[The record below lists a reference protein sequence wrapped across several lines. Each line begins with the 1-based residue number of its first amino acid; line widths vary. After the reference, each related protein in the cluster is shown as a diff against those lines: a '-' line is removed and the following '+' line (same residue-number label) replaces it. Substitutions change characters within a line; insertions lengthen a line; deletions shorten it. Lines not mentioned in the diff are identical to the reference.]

1 MTDDQTR
8 SYQTPGPA
16 DPPAEPAADTT
27 PATDPAPPADATLAT
42 DAAPPAETVSAA
54 PATGTPATDG
64 MPPAPS
70 PAIESPTASATLP
83 PQPAATEIAGAGVG
97 TAAAGSSRTALRW
110 GLGLGLAG
118 LVLVLTAGAV
128 FLLGGTNAPEALK
141 YVPADSALVM
151 EARFDLPGDQMQKL
165 GNLLAHFPGF
175 ADQSTL
181 TAKIDEALG
190 RFIDAASG
198 GDSNY
203 ATDIK
208 PWLNG
213 PVFLSGDATT
223 LAAAESAPAE
233 RFLLSATT
241 NNAVTC
247 STTFDDDAVAHE
259 TYRGL
264 DLVTANDG
272 AIACVVDGRIGLIGD
287 TASVKKALDTKG
299 SGSGMDKS
307 GAYAAARKALTGDQ
321 LATIYIAGAALRDA
335 MPLPAPTL
343 AIPGL
348 EGFAGQIP
356 EWLILGVRAEDD
368 ALVVDGIAAP
378 VPAASG
384 GASLLPAPPAHP
396 SVVAPQVPAD
406 TLVYFEDQG
415 AGVSLQN
422 LFTQL
427 RAVPDLEAPLQMLDG
442 VGGPAGLVGWI
453 DDAAVAVSATNPT
466 PDNPNPKV
474 SVYLVAKDDATA
486 AEKLATVKTFI
497 ALAGLS
503 GEGIAVAT
511 ETLSGVEVTTVTI
524 SDLGAIVPPGSVPG
538 VDTGTLDTPV
548 SFSIAGRGRII
559 YLTVGDGAMA
569 DMLAVQAG
577 SSLADDAAFKLAG
590 QRGLPNS
597 RTTLYV
603 AVGAT
608 VDLVQG
614 FLPPEIAAQW
624 ATEFAPYVD
633 PLEAL
638 GFSVSMDP
646 SATRSRFVLT
656 VNQP

>member
-8 SYQTPGPA
+8 SYETPEPA
-16 DPPAEPAADTT
+16 DQPDQPAEPAPEAA
-27 PATDPAPPADATLAT
+27 PAA
-42 DAAPPAETVSAA
+42 DAAPS
-54 PATGTPATDG
+54 TDG
-64 MPPAPS
+64 APP
-70 PAIESPTASATLP
+70 P
-83 PQPAATEIAGAGVG
+83 PPPAATWAAGAGVG
-97 TAAAGSSRTALRW
+97 TAATPASSRTALRW

-128 FLLGGTNAPEALK
+128 FLLGGTSAPEALK

-181 TAKIDEALG
+181 TAKIDEALS
-190 RFIDAASG
+190 RIVDTASG

-213 PVFLSGDATT
+213 PVFISADAAA
-223 LAAAESAPAE
+223 LAASESGGDVTN
-233 RFLLSATT
+233 FLISATT
-241 NNAVTC
+241 NNAVAC
-247 STTFDDDAVAHE
+247 ATTFDNVPVGHE
-259 TYRGL
+259 SFRGL
-264 DLVTANDG
+264 DVVTAMDG
-272 AIACVVDGRIGLIGD
+272 AFACVVDGRIGLLGD
-287 TASVKKALDTKG
+287 TASVKEALETKG
-299 SGSGMDKS
+299 DGKGMDKS
-307 GAYAAARKALTGDQ
+307 GAYTAARKNLTGDQ
-321 LATIYIAGAALRDA
+321 LATIYIAGAALRNA
-335 MPLPAPTL
+335 MPSPAPTL

-368 ALVVDGIAAP
+368 ALVIDGVAAP
-378 VPAASG
+378 VPAPSG
-384 GASLLPAPPAHP
+384 GASLLPAPPAHA
-396 SVVAPQVPAD
+396 SVVAPQVPAG

-415 AGVSLQN
+415 TGVSLQN
-422 LFTQL
+422 LLTQL
-427 RAVPDLEAPLQMLDG
+427 RAVPDLQAPLQMLDG

-466 PDNPNPKV
+466 AAIPNPKV

-486 AEKLATVKTFI
+486 AEKLATVKTFVG
-497 ALAGLS
+497 LAGLS
-503 GEGIAVAT
+503 GEGIVVAT
-511 ETLSGVEVTTVTI
+511 ETLSGVEVTSVTI
-524 SDLGAIVPPGSVPG
+524 TDLGAIFPPGSIPG

-548 SFSIAGRGRII
+548 TFSIAGRGRII
-559 YLTVGDGAMA
+559 YLTVGDGAMG
-569 DMLAVQAG
+569 DVLAVQAG
-577 SSLADDAAFKLAG
+577 SSLADDAAFKLAA
-590 QRGLPNS
+590 QRGLQNS

-608 VDLVQG
+608 VDLVRG
-614 FLPPEIAAQW
+614 FLPPEIASQW

-633 PLEAL
+633 PLEAF

-646 SATRSRFVLT
+646 AATRSRFVLT